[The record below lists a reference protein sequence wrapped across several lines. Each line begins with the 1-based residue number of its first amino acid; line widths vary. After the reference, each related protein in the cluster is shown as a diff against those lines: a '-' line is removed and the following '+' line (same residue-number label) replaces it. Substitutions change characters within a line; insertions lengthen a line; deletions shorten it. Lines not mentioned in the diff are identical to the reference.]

1 MSAGIVLLLAI
12 FLFNFE
18 KITGAAV
25 RVENPV
31 ISLSTDGERFFD
43 RPIGNTVTID
53 AGSVLYVKVFPAE
66 NNKRVF
72 IYDSRH
78 SSKAS
83 NFETKCYERKGSG
96 SRCTSSLATYKTPTD
111 GWANGVYTVKVAG
124 VSGKA
129 EFTLQDS
136 TYGG

>member
-25 RVENPV
+25 RIENSV
-31 ISLSTDGERFFD
+31 ISLSIDRERFFD
-43 RPIGNTVTID
+43 HPIGNTVTID
-53 AGSVLYVKVFPAE
+53 AGSVLYIKVSPAKD
-66 NNKRVF
+66 NKRVF

-78 SSKAS
+78 SSRAGT
-83 NFETKCYERKGSG
+83 FETKCFERKGSG
-96 SRCTSSLATYKTPTD
+96 SRCTTSLATYKTPVDT
-111 GWANGVYTVKVAG
+111 WANGVYTVKVAG

-129 EFTLQDS
+129 EFTLQNS
-136 TYGG
+136 NYGG